1 MKQKR
6 SFKAILFLSVLCF
19 PTTPAHIT
27 VSQQAKALGASARC
41 VPACELQQAVTSP
54 RACPQLHRVREMAT
68 KKHCVYTWSFVSDRK
83 SSEANSRDQTEQRAP
98 QIMLVTQVT
107 SSQAYPRHLHIMLV
121 PAARPSPP
129 LPTRQQVL
137 LFSQEG
143 VKGSALSVLEG
154 IAQHTAMFKLF
165 HIFAFCTMEVLTA
178 LEASRSLFLKG
189 RVSHEHNPCL
199 REKHCHY
206 LLLRMLFRI
215 SLLCTLIMTH

>member
-1 MKQKR
+1 MKEKR
-6 SFKAILFLSVLCF
+6 FFKDILFLSVLCF
-19 PTTPAHIT
+19 PTNSAHST
-27 VSQQAKALGASARC
+27 VSQQARALGASARYA
-41 VPACELQQAVTSP
+41 PAGELQQAVTSP

-68 KKHCVYTWSFVSDRK
+68 KKHWLYTWSFVSDLK
-83 SSEANSRDQTEQRAP
+83 SSEANSTDQTEQRAP

-121 PAARPSPP
+121 PIARPSPP
-129 LPTRQQVL
+129 LLSRQQVL
-137 LFSQEG
+137 LFCQEG

-154 IAQHTAMFKLF
+154 LAQHTAMFKLF

-206 LLLRMLFRI
+206 LLLRMLLRI